1 LNPFKDL
8 NKSDFFTDK
17 VKAQVENMEIGE
29 SMQPELFGRC
39 FRSLRMTLNKFAQK
53 NKKKFK
59 TKVAT
64 GELWIMRVK

>member
-1 LNPFKDL
+1 MNPFKDL

-39 FRSLRMTLNKFAQK
+39 FHSLRMTLNKFAQK

-64 GELWIMRVK
+64 GELWIMRIK